1 MSLEN
6 GVLKHLRGRSRY
18 IKQCVYVSH
27 LVMSLFVTPWT
38 VTHQAPLSLGFSRQE
53 YRSGLPFL
61 PPGRS
66 SWSRDQTQG
75 LLHCR
80 QIPYHL
86 SHHITQNNYLC
97 TFKSASQ
104 VPASVKIMR
113 MIRSRV
119 THSDFWNKAKRGPSV
134 IMKKQHHK
142 KQGTLTHVS
151 RTKHI
156 HWLHL
161 GSHPP
166 TLQFVMALEMFHILL
181 MKKLHRAVKNT
192 GRRAHWQ
199 QKVRTLNCVSTTPLK
214 WSRLRGHSNAHHW
227 TPYIK
232 MLNQSHNSLM
242 NGGAFP
248 HTYSSELQIDCK
260 TKSN

>member
-1 MSLEN
+1 MVCYFFPQW
-6 GVLKHLRGRSRY
+6 G
-18 IKQCVYVSH
+18 
-27 LVMSLFVTPWT
+27 
-38 VTHQAPLSLGFSRQE
+38 
-53 YRSGLPFL
+53 
-61 PPGRS
+61 S
-66 SWSRDQTQG
+66 SWSRDQTQV

-142 KQGTLTHVS
+142 KRGTLTHIS
-151 RTKHI
+151 RTKPI

-166 TLQFVMALEMFHILL
+166 TLRFVTALEMFHILL
-181 MKKLHRAVKNT
+181 MEKLHRAVENT

-199 QKVRTLNCVSTTPLK
+199 RKVRALNCVSTVPLK
-214 WSRLRGHSNAHHW
+214 RSRLRGHSNVCH
-227 TPYIK
+227 
-232 MLNQSHNSLM
+232 
-242 NGGAFP
+242 
-248 HTYSSELQIDCK
+248 
-260 TKSN
+260 